1 MNARIRMPIVA
12 GRFYPADPAELLG
25 QARAYLDRADD
36 YRTECAASPAL
47 GCMVP
52 HAGYMFSGLVA
63 GLTLGQVEVPETVI
77 ILGPSHTGKGAGLA
91 LWPDG
96 VWRTPLGDVPV
107 DSAGVDALVEIS
119 ADLSSGPASLMTRD
133 TAAHLGDHAI
143 EVVLPF
149 LQALQPDLS
158 IIPLCVRAYS
168 AEGLPVAGQALA
180 AFVKER
186 AGAGRRTLMVTS
198 SDMSHYLPHDE
209 GRLADRRALE
219 QVQKLDAEGLFSVCA
234 LERISMCGFI
244 PMSIMLHACNALG
257 AERCCITAH
266 TSSGI
271 TGRDYGA
278 DMSSVVGYAGAIIV

>member
-1 MNARIRMPIVA
+1 MDARIRMPLVA

-25 QARAYLDRADD
+25 QAQSYLDRADD
-36 YRTECAASPAL
+36 YRTECADSPAL

-63 GLTLGQVEVPETVI
+63 GLTLGQVEVPESVI
-77 ILGPSHTGKGAGLA
+77 ILGPSHTGRGAGLA

-96 VWRTPLGDVPV
+96 AWRTPLGDVPV
-107 DSAGVDALVEIS
+107 DAAGVARLVDISAG
-119 ADLSSGPASLMTRD
+119 LSSGPEALMRRD

-149 LQALQPDLS
+149 LQILQPNLS

-168 AEGLPVAGQALA
+168 DEGLPTAGKALA
-180 AFVKER
+180 AFIEER
-186 AGAGRRTLMVTS
+186 RAAGRRTLMVTS

-209 GRLADRRALE
+209 GKLADRQALE
-219 QVQKLDAEGLFSVCA
+219 QVQKLDGEGLFRVCA
-234 LERISMCGFI
+234 RERISMCGFI
-244 PMSIMLHACNALG
+244 PMSIMLHACKALG
-257 AERCCITAH
+257 ATRCCISAH

-271 TGRDYGA
+271 TGKAYGA
-278 DMSSVVGYAGAIIV
+278 EMSSVVGYAGAIIN